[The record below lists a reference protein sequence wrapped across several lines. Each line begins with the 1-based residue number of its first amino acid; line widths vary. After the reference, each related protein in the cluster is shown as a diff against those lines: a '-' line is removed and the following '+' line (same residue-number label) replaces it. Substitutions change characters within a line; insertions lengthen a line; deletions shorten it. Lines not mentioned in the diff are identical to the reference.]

1 MTERKTMMVRYRVSM
16 LFFVIRFWFMKKQNF
31 PAIIYSVDAHE
42 RYLHL
47 LVFRMIIKI
56 AGDDNEA
63 HAALN
68 YTRSEV
74 HLNIWSKIKK
84 KSTCIVRERF
94 RVYSGFLTES
104 FHFCII
110 KDNVFVEHD

>member
-1 MTERKTMMVRYRVSM
+1 
-16 LFFVIRFWFMKKQNF
+16 MKKQNF

-68 YTRSEV
+68 YPRSEV
-74 HLNIWSKIKK
+74 HLNVWSKIKK
-84 KSTCIVRERF
+84 ESTV
-94 RVYSGFLTES
+94 
-104 FHFCII
+104 
-110 KDNVFVEHD
+110 

>member
-1 MTERKTMMVRYRVSM
+1 M
-16 LFFVIRFWFMKKQNF
+16 
-31 PAIIYSVDAHE
+31 
-42 RYLHL
+42 HL
-47 LVFRMIIKI
+47 QVFRVIIKI
-56 AGDDNEA
+56 AGDDDEA

-74 HLNIWSKIKK
+74 HLNVWAKIRKE
-84 KSTCIVRERF
+84 SIVRERF

-110 KDNVFVEHD
+110 KDHFLWNMIDKTSNNIFK